1 MRLRPNPPRMI
12 TVVAAVALT
21 ALGLALIYLPLG
33 DVIELVRGVG
43 LPNDLEDIVVEL
55 IQEELVA
62 YAALALSPL
71 LLIAGSY
78 LKGL

>member
-1 MRLRPNPPRMI
+1 MI

-33 DVIELVRGVG
+33 EVVSLVRDVG
-43 LPNDLEDIVVEL
+43 LPNDVEDVVVQL
-55 IQEELVA
+55 IQDDLA
-62 YAALALSPL
+62 GYAALALSPL